1 MSKETSL
8 VDSMGNGW
16 FPRPGD
22 RIKHHQM
29 MRSGFVVAVRQ
40 TGNAPATVTV
50 VLEQDSGDPASE
62 PWQSFNCEVYEITR
76 DTSGDVEPRSLSEIA
91 ETMTVD
97 GAARLVLEDLPRLAA
112 MRSTLHNADDL
123 VGALL
128 MAAENAAFL
137 SSARA
142 ARFEFQKAGMAAN
155 EADRLRELASAVQ
168 LILRSGPIAG

>member
-1 MSKETSL
+1 
-8 VDSMGNGW
+8 
-16 FPRPGD
+16 
-22 RIKHHQM
+22 
-29 MRSGFVVAVRQ
+29 
-40 TGNAPATVTV
+40 
-50 VLEQDSGDPASE
+50 
-62 PWQSFNCEVYEITR
+62 VYEITR

-112 MRSTLHNADDL
+112 MRSTLHNAEDL